1 MDISRDT
8 HAEGIRIRVEGALTI
23 EQAGQLKEAL
33 LEALKQGTGIEVD
46 LSSVRALD
54 LAGMQLLCAAHRS
67 AITGGTAFRVTG
79 WPEELAGL
87 PEAYGFRRA
96 TGCCQEQ
103 DSACLWIEGGPE
115 QG

>member
-8 HAEGIRIRVEGALTI
+8 NAEGIRIRVEGALTI
-23 EQAGQLKEAL
+23 EQAGQLKDAL
-33 LEALKQGTGIEVD
+33 LEALQEGKGIEVD

-67 AITGGTAFRVTG
+67 AMAGGTVFRVAG
-79 WPEELAGL
+79 WHEELAGL

-96 TGCCQEQ
+96 RGCCPEQ
-103 DSACLWIEGGPE
+103 DAACLWIEGGPE
-115 QG
+115 HG